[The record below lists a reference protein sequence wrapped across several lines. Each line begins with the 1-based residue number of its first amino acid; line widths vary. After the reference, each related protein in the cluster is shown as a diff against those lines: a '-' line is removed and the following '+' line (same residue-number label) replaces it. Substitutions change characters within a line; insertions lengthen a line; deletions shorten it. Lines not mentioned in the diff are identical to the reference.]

1 MSPTPILRRKSAPA
15 SQPWLKKLEALIALI
30 ALANLGLV
38 LFDISYIRFRDLYFR
53 YLPQLT
59 QRYDWVKGIEPFRD
73 TDQYLTEVDR
83 LETAIAQQGLSSS
96 PVSQALADLQER
108 SINMIQEDPF
118 RVANKSGNLERLK
131 NRMRKHM
138 GAKSAKD
145 AFRAFWSLQHLNGQN
160 WQTELD
166 FFNRNFRPLIAA
178 NYFRPIDESGDLVDR
193 FWILDLGFVG
203 LFAADILLRILW
215 IRQRHRTSWR
225 DAILWRWYD
234 LLLLV
239 PAWRI
244 VRVVP
249 VALRLHQA
257 GLINLQNIQDQVNR
271 NIAENIAGEVT
282 ELVLLQSFNVV
293 QSTVKQGALRN
304 WLKASASITPPTLID
319 ANNIDELR
327 LISRRLVEVIQAV
340 LPKAQPDIEI
350 LVRHVVQQAIAQ
362 APIYQTIQALPGFD
376 RLAAEISK
384 QITHQALQTLSGT
397 LANAVADEITPTLI
411 QRLGQHFLANL
422 QTELTQKQTLSEIET
437 LLVAWIEDLKLTVL
451 QSFEA
456 QNPQQIIK
464 DAEATRWLREKS
476 PIEVLPQRRL
486 G

>member
-178 NYFRPIDESGDLVDR
+178 NYFRPIDESGDFVDR
-193 FWILDLGFVG
+193 FWILDLG
-203 LFAADILLRILW
+203 L
-215 IRQRHRTSWR
+215 
-225 DAILWRWYD
+225 
-234 LLLLV
+234 
-239 PAWRI
+239 
-244 VRVVP
+244 
-249 VALRLHQA
+249 
-257 GLINLQNIQDQVNR
+257 
-271 NIAENIAGEVT
+271 
-282 ELVLLQSFNVV
+282 
-293 QSTVKQGALRN
+293 
-304 WLKASASITPPTLID
+304 
-319 ANNIDELR
+319 
-327 LISRRLVEVIQAV
+327 
-340 LPKAQPDIEI
+340 
-350 LVRHVVQQAIAQ
+350 
-362 APIYQTIQALPGFD
+362 
-376 RLAAEISK
+376 
-384 QITHQALQTLSGT
+384 
-397 LANAVADEITPTLI
+397 
-411 QRLGQHFLANL
+411 
-422 QTELTQKQTLSEIET
+422 
-437 LLVAWIEDLKLTVL
+437 
-451 QSFEA
+451 
-456 QNPQQIIK
+456 
-464 DAEATRWLREKS
+464 
-476 PIEVLPQRRL
+476 
-486 G
+486 

>member
-1 MSPTPILRRKSAPA
+1 MPPTPILRRKSAPA

-59 QRYDWVKGIEPFRD
+59 QRYDWVKGIEPHRD
-73 TDQYLTEVDR
+73 TDQYLTEVDW
-83 LETAIAQQGLSSS
+83 LKTAIAQQGLNS
-96 PVSQALADLQER
+96 PQVTQTLADLQER
-108 SINMIQEDPF
+108 STNMVQEDPF
-118 RVANKSGNLERLK
+118 RVANKSGNLEKLK

-138 GAKSAKD
+138 GTKSARD
-145 AFRAFWSLQHLNGQN
+145 SFRTFWSLQHLNGQN
-160 WQTELD
+160 WQAELA
-166 FFNRNFRPLIAA
+166 FFNRNFRPLMAA
-178 NYFRPIDESGDLVDR
+178 NYFRPIDESGDFVDR
-193 FWILDLGFVG
+193 FWILDIGFVG

-215 IRQRHRTSWR
+215 IRQRHRTSWK

-239 PAWRI
+239 PAWRV
-244 VRVVP
+244 VRVIP

-257 GLINLQNIQDQVNR
+257 ELINLQNIQDQVNR

-293 QSTVKQGALRN
+293 QSSVKQGVLRS
-304 WLKASASITPPTLID
+304 WLKASASITPPTMVD
-319 ANNIDELR
+319 ANNIDELKI
-327 LISRRLVEVIQAV
+327 ISRRLVEVIQAV

-362 APIYQTIQALPGFD
+362 VPIYQTIQVLPGFEQ
-376 RLAAEISK
+376 LAAEISK
-384 QITHQALQTLSGT
+384 QITHQTLQTLSGT
-397 LANAVADEITPTLI
+397 LTNAVNDEITPTLV

-464 DAEATRWLREKS
+464 EAETTRWLREKS
-476 PIEVLPQRRL
+476 PVEVIPQRRL

>member
-1 MSPTPILRRKSAPA
+1 MTPTPVLRRKSAPA

-59 QRYDWVKGIEPFRD
+59 QRYDWVKGIEPHRD

-83 LETAIAQQGLSSS
+83 LKTAIAQQGLNS
-96 PVSQALADLQER
+96 PQVTQTLADLQER
-108 SINMIQEDPF
+108 STNMIQEDPF
-118 RVANKSGNLERLK
+118 QVANKSGNLEKLK

-138 GAKSAKD
+138 GTKSARD
-145 AFRAFWSLQHLNGQN
+145 SFRTFWSLQHLNGQN
-160 WQTELD
+160 WQKELA
-166 FFNRNFRPLIAA
+166 FFNRDFRPAIAA
-178 NYFRPIDESGDLVDR
+178 NYFRPIDESGDFVDR
-193 FWILDLGFVG
+193 FWILDIGFVG

-215 IRQRHRTSWR
+215 IRQRHRTSWK

-293 QSTVKQGALRN
+293 QSSVKQGALRG
-304 WLKASASITPPTLID
+304 WLKASASITPPTMVD
-319 ANNIDELR
+319 ANNIDELKI
-327 LISRRLVEVIQAV
+327 ISRRLVEVIQAV

-362 APIYQTIQALPGFD
+362 VPIYQTIQALPGFEQ
-376 RLAAEISK
+376 LASEISK

-397 LANAVADEITPTLI
+397 LTNAINDEITPTLV

-422 QTELTQKQTLSEIET
+422 QTELTQKQTLSEIEM
-437 LLVAWIEDLKLTVL
+437 LLGAWIEDLKLTVL

-464 DAEATRWLREKS
+464 EAETTRWLREES
-476 PIEVLPQRRL
+476 PVEVLPQRRL